1 MAVMQATTAT
11 TLTSL
16 SDRKQAAG
24 KNIKWKWKL
33 AEPTPMPLR
42 GKL

>member
-1 MAVMQATTAT
+1 MAVIQATTAT
-11 TLTSL
+11 TLNPSP
-16 SDRKQAAG
+16 DRKQAAG